1 MKRFLLLCLSL
12 LPIGATGLLA
22 QSECLPQ
29 NYSIIFGGGVS
40 LPHVEG
46 NRNDFFSKNGNRVG
60 YDLMTEG
67 RYYITPLFA
76 AGLQYDYLRMARL
89 PDKAHLHCIRPN
101 ITYRPLWSN
110 GNQGLFLSFGIG
122 YMNYQ
127 ERTYKRGERNG
138 HLFHKGY
145 CGITFAAGYEFRIS
159 RKLSGMI
166 RCDFLTADW
175 FANPDARLY
184 NTDGYDDG
192 VNFPLY
198 SLDFKQSLDVHHK
211 VYRKKNG
218 QIIEPWEYDD
228 KDLETLCHSCHLK
241 KHKLPIYVIN
251 E

>member
-89 PDKAHLHCIRPN
+89 PDKTHLHCIRPN

-192 VNFPLY
+192 VDH
-198 SLDFKQSLDVHHK
+198 SWFKNNITFFNLGFALQFG
-211 VYRKKNG
+211 R
-218 QIIEPWEYDD
+218 
-228 KDLETLCHSCHLK
+228 
-241 KHKLPIYVIN
+241 
-251 E
+251 

>member
-89 PDKAHLHCIRPN
+89 PDKAC
-101 ITYRPLWSN
+101 
-110 GNQGLFLSFGIG
+110 
-122 YMNYQ
+122 
-127 ERTYKRGERNG
+127 
-138 HLFHKGY
+138 
-145 CGITFAAGYEFRIS
+145 RI
-159 RKLSGMI
+159 I
-166 RCDFLTADW
+166 
-175 FANPDARLY
+175 
-184 NTDGYDDG
+184 
-192 VNFPLY
+192 NF
-198 SLDFKQSLDVHHK
+198 
-211 VYRKKNG
+211 
-218 QIIEPWEYDD
+218 II
-228 KDLETLCHSCHLK
+228 
-241 KHKLPIYVIN
+241 N
-251 E
+251 

>member
-110 GNQGLFLSFGIG
+110 GNQGLFLSASGI
-122 YMNYQ
+122 
-127 ERTYKRGERNG
+127 
-138 HLFHKGY
+138 
-145 CGITFAAGYEFRIS
+145 
-159 RKLSGMI
+159 
-166 RCDFLTADW
+166 
-175 FANPDARLY
+175 
-184 NTDGYDDG
+184 
-192 VNFPLY
+192 
-198 SLDFKQSLDVHHK
+198 
-211 VYRKKNG
+211 
-218 QIIEPWEYDD
+218 
-228 KDLETLCHSCHLK
+228 
-241 KHKLPIYVIN
+241 
-251 E
+251 

>member
-89 PDKAHLHCIRPN
+89 PDKAHLHCTTVIVEIGKSNTTMTHWLKVASGN
-101 ITYRPLWSN
+101 I
-110 GNQGLFLSFGIG
+110 
-122 YMNYQ
+122 
-127 ERTYKRGERNG
+127 
-138 HLFHKGY
+138 
-145 CGITFAAGYEFRIS
+145 
-159 RKLSGMI
+159 
-166 RCDFLTADW
+166 
-175 FANPDARLY
+175 
-184 NTDGYDDG
+184 G
-192 VNFPLY
+192 V
-198 SLDFKQSLDVHHK
+198 S
-211 VYRKKNG
+211 
-218 QIIEPWEYDD
+218 
-228 KDLETLCHSCHLK
+228 T
-241 KHKLPIYVIN
+241 
-251 E
+251 

>member
-1 MKRFLLLCLSL
+1 M
-12 LPIGATGLLA
+12 PTA
-22 QSECLPQ
+22 
-29 NYSIIFGGGVS
+29 NYSIILGGGVS

-76 AGLQYDYLRMARL
+76 MGLQYDYLRMARL

-159 RKLSGMI
+159 CKLSGMI

-192 VNFPLY
+192 VDHSWFKTTSLSSIWDSPCSSDVSGRSGNSY
-198 SLDFKQSLDVHHK
+198 SSTCIATTSCNTQTASSTVLTSFTSILRLLFCSRRSQRR
-211 VYRKKNG
+211 VYF
-218 QIIEPWEYDD
+218 IM
-228 KDLETLCHSCHLK
+228 
-241 KHKLPIYVIN
+241 
-251 E
+251 

>member
-1 MKRFLLLCLSL
+1 MKRFLLCLSL
-12 LPIGATGLLA
+12 LSIGVTGMLA

-29 NYSIIFGGGVS
+29 NYSIILGGGVS

-76 AGLQYDYLRMARL
+76 MGLQYDYLRMARL

-145 CGITFAAGYEFRIS
+145 CGITFAAGYESASAVNS
-159 RKLSGMI
+159 R
-166 RCDFLTADW
+166 
-175 FANPDARLY
+175 
-184 NTDGYDDG
+184 
-192 VNFPLY
+192 V
-198 SLDFKQSLDVHHK
+198 
-211 VYRKKNG
+211 
-218 QIIEPWEYDD
+218 
-228 KDLETLCHSCHLK
+228 
-241 KHKLPIYVIN
+241 
-251 E
+251 